1 MDDRREYLRIRTR
14 VNVLLKKID
23 SEDAYPTFRVNS
35 DLSLQSNFNYKEL
48 GLPEGVSLFFKYL
61 DGKLDLIIS
70 LLGIDLL
77 EREFD
82 FKTTGIELSEGA
94 VKCVC
99 DFQGIGVGD
108 LVEVVIY
115 LSHIPLVL
123 VSAMGRVIRIERQE
137 DGEYLVVAFERIR
150 DRDRELIVRFVFQEQ
165 REKIR
170 SEKEEI

>member
-1 MDDRREYLRIRTR
+1 MDDRREYLRIKTS
-14 VNVLLKKID
+14 VPVLLKKIHR
-23 SEDAYPTFRVNS
+23 EDAYPTFRVNS
-35 DLSLQSNFNYKEL
+35 DLSLQFDFNYKEL
-48 GLPEGVSLFFKYL
+48 GLPEGLSLFFKYL
-61 DGKLDLIIS
+61 DEKLDLIIS

-77 EREFD
+77 DREFD

-94 VKCVC
+94 VKCIC

-123 VSAMGRVIRIERQE
+123 VSAMGRVIKKERQE
-137 DGEYLVVAFERIR
+137 EGEYLVIVFEKIR

-170 SEKEEI
+170 SEKEDF